1 MNDDLELWGR
11 PVERYVAD
19 HRRLHYWPE
28 FKYLKPWLDIA
39 TKGLSSESKE
49 RANDEVAAHF
59 HDAIDA
65 ATDAGLPEDGAVQQA
80 IDSLGSPRKARRAF
94 RRAYLTTFEDMNIRP
109 LLAPRRGVMTIGFS
123 LIASFLAWQLV
134 TNNPQKSDFA
144 WFVEAAGVLGIVIS
158 LPILQWV
165 VPRLYHKGLERRA
178 IAIAAI
184 AQTLLWFSFI
194 GMQLP
199 LSLRLGHGGPQ
210 IALMVAVPLMFAL
223 CYVPMLR
230 KLSNDPQQPA

>member
-19 HRRLHYWPE
+19 HRRLHYWTE

-65 ATDAGLPEDGAVQQA
+65 ATDAGLSEDDAVQRA
-80 IDSLGSPRKARRAF
+80 IDSLGSPRKAHRAF

-109 LLAPRRGVMTIGFS
+109 LLAPRRAAMTIGFS
-123 LIASFLAWQLV
+123 LIASFLAWRLV
-134 TNNPQKSDFA
+134 TNPQKFDFA
-144 WFVEAAGVLGIVIS
+144 WFVEAAGVIGIALS

-178 IAIAAI
+178 IAIAAS

-194 GMQLP
+194 GLLLP
-199 LSLRLGHGGPQ
+199 LSLKLGRVGPR
-210 IALMVAVPLMFAL
+210 IALMVAVHLIFAL
-223 CYVPMLR
+223 FFVPMLR
-230 KLSNDPQQPA
+230 KLSNQPQRPA